1 MSGHGSTAPKGFAT
15 RFLQALAL
23 AVTFGLLFAAT
34 RFTPEL
40 DGQLGTV
47 AAIGFLL
54 LAGTLLSELLEPIGL
69 PHLSGYL
76 LAGIIGGPYIL
87 HLVDHATVDRLSPVN
102 TLALSLIALSGGAEL
117 RMSTLR
123 EVARSLAWATVLQS
137 TLVWASMTA
146 IFLLLSRFIPFV
158 ADLGLVPL
166 FGVALLWG
174 ILSISRS
181 PSACMGILAQT
192 RAKGPVATFSLAFI
206 MASDVVVVVL
216 LAIAM
221 MIARPMITGS
231 GGFSLLDLE
240 VLGHELLGSTAFG
253 TTLGLALAV
262 YLKLVGRGLLLLL
275 LAIGFGL
282 SDFLRDVKVDP
293 TLAFLV
299 AGFVVQN
306 LTAQGPKLLHAVEQ
320 TGSVV
325 FVVFFATAG
334 AHLNVPLLQKLWPVA
349 LALCFSR
356 AISTVIAAR
365 LSSRLAGDVP
375 TVRAWGW
382 SSLVSQAGFAL
393 GLASV
398 IAHAFPTIGEG
409 FRSLAIASVAIN
421 EMIGPVLFKLSLD
434 RAGETRREEAEISRT
449 SLAPPAP
456 EH

>member
-1 MSGHGSTAPKGFAT
+1 MSGDGVSAPKGIAT
-15 RFLQALAL
+15 RAVQAVAL
-23 AVTFGLLFAAT
+23 AVTVGVLFAAT
-34 RFTPEL
+34 RFTPDL

-54 LAGTLLSELLEPIGL
+54 LAGTLLSELLEPLGL

-76 LAGIIGGPYIL
+76 LAGIVGGPHIL
-87 HLVDHATVDRLSPVN
+87 HLVDHATVERLSPVN
-102 TLALSLIALSGGAEL
+102 TLALALIALAGGAEL
-117 RMSTLR
+117 RVSTLR
-123 EVARSLAWATVLQS
+123 EVAKSLASALVLQS
-137 TLVWASMTA
+137 VLVWAAMTA
-146 IFLLLSRFIPFV
+146 VFLALSRFIPFV
-158 ADLGLVPL
+158 SGLGLVPL

-174 ILSISRS
+174 VLSISRS
-181 PSACMGILAQT
+181 PSACMGILSQT
-192 RAKGPVATFSLAFI
+192 RARGPVATFALAFI
-206 MASDVVVVVL
+206 MSSDVVVVVL

-221 MIARPMITGS
+221 MFARPMITGS

-240 VLGHELLGSTAFG
+240 LLGHELLGSIAFG

-262 YLKLVGRGLLLLL
+262 YLRLVGRGLLLLL

-306 LTAQGPKLLHAVEQ
+306 LTAQGSKLLHAVEQ

-356 AISTVIAAR
+356 GISTYFAAR
-365 LSSRLAGDVP
+365 LSSRLAHDDAV
-375 TVRAWGW
+375 VRKWGW
-382 SSLVSQAGFAL
+382 ASLVSQAGFAL
-393 GLASV
+393 GLANV
-398 IAHAFPTIGEG
+398 IANAFPTVGEG

-421 EMIGPVLFKLSLD
+421 EMIGPVLFKFSLD
-434 RAGETRREEAEISRT
+434 RAGETRREAAEIART
-449 SLAPPAP
+449 SLPPPAV